1 MNILVTGSHGQ
12 LGNELQKIAKK
23 NQSMDWFFTDV
34 NDLDITSV
42 FEVNNFFVSNH
53 INICINCAAYT
64 AVDKAEDEPEFANR
78 INADAVRNLAD
89 ACLQANALLIH
100 ISTDYVFD
108 GENYKPYEENDPI
121 KPISVYGHTKANAEI
136 ILAGHEA
143 NSVIIRT
150 SWLYSSVGNNFVK
163 TMIRVG
169 NDRPEIRVVSDQVG
183 TPTWAYDLAEA
194 IFRICILNAEKSIK
208 EVYHF
213 SNEGVISWYDFAVAI
228 MELENIACKVV
239 PIESKDYPVKTKRP
253 FYSVLNKTKYKND
266 LKAEI
271 PFWRD
276 SLKKCLEEIHGQN
289 QTR

>member
-23 NQSMDWFFTDV
+23 NQSIDWFFTDV
-34 NDLDITSV
+34 NDLDITSG
-42 FEVNNFFVSNH
+42 FEVDNFFVSNH

-194 IFRICILNAEKSIK
+194 IFRICILNAEKNIK
-208 EVYHF
+208 KIYHF